1 MITMNKQFS
10 RVNGMLDQEMSDKEF
25 DLIISAII
33 DGKYSFACI
42 LMLRHYGY
50 DPRDYIPYG
59 TYNRLIKKNFQL
71 EKRKPALAKHF
82 SGAHQVLGNSLG
94 LSKESKTT
102 TYRSPSPD
110 PNCINSEIK
119 STADVKSNPKD
130 LSKLQVYQCQC
141 PICQQPGDSALKQ
154 QHAQMNLLLSRLNEQ
169 QRRWYVALEAK
180 KLGHGGIKYMS
191 QVTGMHS
198 DTIRR
203 GRNELDNFLAER
215 PVERVRQVGGGRKA
229 ARPEPKA
236 PIDFGLLGNE
246 DLIIYQS

>member
-1 MITMNKQFS
+1 MNKQFS
-10 RVNGMLDQEMSDKEF
+10 RGNRMLDQEMSDKEF

-59 TYNRLIKKNFQL
+59 TYNRLIKKNLKL

-82 SGAHQVLGNSLG
+82 STSQQLLANSLD
-94 LSKESKTT
+94 LSKQSKTT
-102 TYRSPSPD
+102 TDRSP
-110 PNCINSEIK
+110 
-119 STADVKSNPKD
+119 ADVKSNPKD

-169 QRRWYVALEAK
+169 QRRWYVALEAR

-215 PVERVRQVGGGRKA
+215 PMERVRQVGGGRKA
-229 ARPEPKA
+229 AKPEPKA

>member
-1 MITMNKQFS
+1 MNKQFS
-10 RVNGMLDQEMSDKEF
+10 RGNRKLDQEMSAKEF
-25 DLIISAII
+25 DLIIAAIL

-42 LMLRHYGY
+42 LMLRYYGY

-59 TYNRLIKKNFQL
+59 TYNRLIKKNLQL

-82 SGAHQVLGNSLG
+82 SCSQQLLGNSLD
-94 LSKESKTT
+94 LSKELETT
-102 TYRSPSPD
+102 TDRSSCPALE
-110 PNCINSEIK
+110 CINSEIK
-119 STADVKSNPKD
+119 SPANVESNGKD
-130 LSKLQVYQCQC
+130 LSKLTVYQCQC

-154 QHAQMNLLLSRLNEQ
+154 QHAQMNLFLSRLNEQ

-203 GRNELDNFLAER
+203 GRKELDDFLAER
-215 PVERVRQVGGGRKA
+215 PVERVRQLGGGRKA
-229 ARPEPKA
+229 VNPGPTH
-236 PIDFGLLGNE
+236 PIKFELLNRGKT
-246 DLIIYQS
+246 SFASFPS